1 EELAR
6 NLCRSCD
13 TSFCYF
19 KAFAQSSEA
28 SELPSTELERSSSVS
43 NDRRGPGGGL
53 DSVDSTGATW
63 QASVTA
69 SLRPTS
75 ALAGGGSAVQ
85 QLSEHLARL
94 SDATLDSL
102 SSESLRRVS
111 SWSETQEK
119 KQLKRCGEKQV
130 RRCNFIYE
138 LVSTELSHL
147 RNIRV
152 LRAVFR
158 DPLRQFFNGD
168 VDRLFP
174 HLDEL
179 ERLHTC
185 LLRDLRDCDPPAD
198 RLPNDWPGLGRVGAV
213 LRRHLGEPRG
223 ADWLRAYGGF
233 CSEHTLHLQKA
244 PAGIAQRWP
253 EFADLLQQC
262 ERSPMA
268 GRKTL
273 QDFYLMLTQRL
284 SKYKTLFP
292 QISEY
297 CQLAPEDPDMP
308 RACQDLDRLLEGVNA
323 TVESSHNRH
332 LLERIAAGFQPSPEQ
347 SGLSADQLMSRSLL
361 HSGHLKL
368 QTSEMKSHVPCFAVL
383 LNDMLVFLQEL
394 PGDRYSPLACP
405 SRYVPV
411 IHFSETDAIVRENES
426 GKSKATFFII
436 IKKPDPALI
445 NLACMSLEE
454 RNKWLRRINQVRDS
468 NPRADERAVQAEKR
482 LREKSKVSAE
492 LLASMEA
499 KDRELRG
506 LLNEK
511 GQLWKQ
517 LLGLWGPSE
526 PAALPEEGSDPDQLL
541 CQALRE
547 LDSLRRLLHSA
558 PAFAAGA
565 SENAEASGGSLT
577 RSASNAED
585 KATSSVSLPKR
596 ADTFSGYDSR
606 QQRPPASAV
615 QDESL
620 NGSDILLAQQPQP
633 SQTPQPAP
641 TQSKSATTASSSTSL
656 SVKAR
661 RKSVAADAVSE
672 LFGSREKTRRP
683 SVFELMFKRPQR
695 DAQGSSVSEEDSGGS
710 DQELRQPDAA
720 GLVSLDRLHSLVNG
734 LCRDLLAA
742 RTRLADKF
750 KEEARLRQELQEL
763 RAARETEG
771 HRSQDSL
778 LETIR
783 LQRAELDAEKARFR
797 DSQRRELARL
807 ETRKEDLERKEEAQR
822 QRQEELE
829 RQQASLTEQKRTL
842 QMQFD
847 QYNSMRMQHAK
858 SFSDDFM
865 EPPPQQQQHPAGKPA
880 HHQPSPSAILTVP
893 TGACGSGS
901 LTVSSAKGHS
911 KSTSN
916 LAPAAAQPQVPPHL
930 TSRLIE
936 DRQARENGAGPAL
949 TSPTQHTRLSPSA
962 SRASGGGVAQ
972 TALPPQLPLHLAS
985 DSKKRKST
993 SVFKVLRRNGE
1004 SDSTINN

>member
-1 EELAR
+1 SVLFDSPSDEMRSLQQQQQQQQLEHASWSISTSSLIEDAARQQTMRRSSILAR
-6 NLCRSCD
+6 PGRRKLGVGRPHPMESLADDAGSSLPWAAGRAHEQRHRKKRKSFLSRLSGSNRVKGGGSGGGGKIKGGGSRLATYEHSWRIATAGVCAVCEARQSRVCLLVCRVCHLTVHNADACRSQTVPCLPPMASQAACGAAAPAATACRD
-13 TSFCYF
+13 LSRLPLVLHSGSPLRRLAEVSEEPFRDRLEILQA
-19 KAFAQSSEA
+19 AFRFSGPPCAALLISSRWRQSPIA
-28 SELPSTELERSSSVS
+28 LPSADVIIGAPGAAGGTGLLAAPKPPPKTYLTSPSFTLQKSSGGSGGGGTLPRNFSNSNFEAGGGSLSVHFLAAGSGSGRHLCLVLPHRPRPPRPQCSTAPDTPAPLRLRGIEEAAAGSSQQHQPATSRNVRANSVS

-53 DSVDSTGATW
+53 DSADSTGATW

-138 LVSTELSHL
+138 LVSTELNHL

-158 DPLRQFFNGD
+158 DPLLLQWRRGQA
-168 VDRLFP
+168 VP
-174 HLDEL
+174 APDEL

-223 ADWLRAYGGF
+223 ADWLQAYGGF
-233 CSEHTLHLQKA
+233 CSEHTLRLQKA

-273 QDFYLMLTQRL
+273 QRL

-323 TVESSHNRH
+323 TVESSHNR
-332 LLERIAAGFQPSPEQ
+332 APAGADRGRPEQ

-405 SRYVPV
+405 SRYVPRDRR
-411 IHFSETDAIVRENES
+411 HRAENES

-454 RNKWLRRINQVRDS
+454 EEQ
-468 NPRADERAVQAEKR
+468 
-482 LREKSKVSAE
+482 
-492 LLASMEA
+492 M
-499 KDRELRG
+499 
-506 LLNEK
+506 
-511 GQLWKQ
+511 
-517 LLGLWGPSE
+517 
-526 PAALPEEGSDPDQLL
+526 AAP
-541 CQALRE
+541 
-547 LDSLRRLLHSA
+547 
-558 PAFAAGA
+558 
-565 SENAEASGGSLT
+565 
-577 RSASNAED
+577 
-585 KATSSVSLPKR
+585 
-596 ADTFSGYDSR
+596 
-606 QQRPPASAV
+606 
-615 QDESL
+615 
-620 NGSDILLAQQPQP
+620 
-633 SQTPQPAP
+633 
-641 TQSKSATTASSSTSL
+641 
-656 SVKAR
+656 
-661 RKSVAADAVSE
+661 
-672 LFGSREKTRRP
+672 
-683 SVFELMFKRPQR
+683 
-695 DAQGSSVSEEDSGGS
+695 
-710 DQELRQPDAA
+710 
-720 GLVSLDRLHSLVNG
+720 
-734 LCRDLLAA
+734 
-742 RTRLADKF
+742 
-750 KEEARLRQELQEL
+750 
-763 RAARETEG
+763 
-771 HRSQDSL
+771 
-778 LETIR
+778 
-783 LQRAELDAEKARFR
+783 
-797 DSQRRELARL
+797 
-807 ETRKEDLERKEEAQR
+807 
-822 QRQEELE
+822 
-829 RQQASLTEQKRTL
+829 
-842 QMQFD
+842 
-847 QYNSMRMQHAK
+847 
-858 SFSDDFM
+858 
-865 EPPPQQQQHPAGKPA
+865 
-880 HHQPSPSAILTVP
+880 HQP
-893 TGACGSGS
+893 
-901 LTVSSAKGHS
+901 
-911 KSTSN
+911 
-916 LAPAAAQPQVPPHL
+916 
-930 TSRLIE
+930 
-936 DRQARENGAGPAL
+936 
-949 TSPTQHTRLSPSA
+949 
-962 SRASGGGVAQ
+962 
-972 TALPPQLPLHLAS
+972 
-985 DSKKRKST
+985 
-993 SVFKVLRRNGE
+993 
-1004 SDSTINN
+1004 

>member
-1 EELAR
+1 QLLP
-6 NLCRSCD
+6 NLTKNEPIF
-13 TSFCYF
+13 TSPNLDPVC
-19 KAFAQSSEA
+19 
-28 SELPSTELERSSSVS
+28 SSVS

-262 ERSPMA
+262 ERSPWLG
-268 GRKTL
+268 GRHCRSASTASSRRR
-273 QDFYLMLTQRL
+273 TR
-284 SKYKTLFP
+284 T
-292 QISEY
+292 
-297 CQLAPEDPDMP
+297 C
-308 RACQDLDRLLEGVNA
+308 RARCQDLDRLLEGVNA

-865 EPPPQQQQHPAGKPA
+865 EPPPQQQQHPAGKA
-880 HHQPSPSAILTVP
+880 RAPSAA
-893 TGACGSGS
+893 ACGSGS